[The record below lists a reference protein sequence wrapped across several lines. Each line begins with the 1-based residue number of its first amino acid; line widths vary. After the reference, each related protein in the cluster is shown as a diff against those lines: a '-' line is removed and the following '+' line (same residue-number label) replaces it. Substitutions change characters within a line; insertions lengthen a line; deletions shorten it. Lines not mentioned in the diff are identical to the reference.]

1 MSFSS
6 DVKEELS
13 KTNNLNKKDQVQME
27 LVGYLI
33 SSNTNKNKKKI
44 RFSTESEYNINR
56 YAKLL
61 KNIGIEDYKIDI
73 KGKTF
78 YIDHKIPESI
88 EIVSIDDEINIT
100 KTERAELLDKALVR
114 GSFLGGGYVNNPEKK
129 YHFEI
134 NFSTENN
141 LNEVYSIL
149 KEYEINTKK
158 LVKEKSYTLYIKEG
172 EEISKILAFI
182 GGNSSV
188 LKFEEARVIR
198 DSSNKLNRLVNCETA
213 NFSKTIQAGKKQIE
227 DIKFIKEKRKFSELS
242 ESLQEVANIRLKY
255 PEASL
260 AELAQAMGGKISKSG
275 ITHRLAAITKFADEL
290 RK

>member
-78 YIDHKIPESI
+78 YIDHKIPENI
-88 EIVSIDDEINIT
+88 EIVNIDDEININ

-158 LVKEKSYTLYIKEG
+158 
-172 EEISKILAFI
+172 
-182 GGNSSV
+182 
-188 LKFEEARVIR
+188 
-198 DSSNKLNRLVNCETA
+198 
-213 NFSKTIQAGKKQIE
+213 KK
-227 DIKFIKEKRKFSELS
+227 KKK
-242 ESLQEVANIRLKY
+242 
-255 PEASL
+255 
-260 AELAQAMGGKISKSG
+260 
-275 ITHRLAAITKFADEL
+275 
-290 RK
+290 